1 MRSRMVIAAQPGIF
15 YRSKQSQY
23 NMNLL
28 LAADP
33 TKFFG
38 TNHIILLCIS
48 VVLIIGLSIVIAKTN
63 IKFSTI
69 LNIMLV
75 IWALSELIK

>member
-1 MRSRMVIAAQPGIF
+1 
-15 YRSKQSQY
+15 
-23 NMNLL
+23 MNLL

-63 IKFSTI
+63 INGI
-69 LNIMLV
+69 AGA
-75 IWALSELIK
+75 ALRPRPDFFLCFLFFFD